1 MKLIID
7 IPNEVYNILTEYQ
20 VLSENLD
27 LEYFVIHGIPLEE
40 ELEKIK
46 AEIEDL
52 TLYRSNDIFGNT
64 YPVYDQ
70 KEVLEILDKHISE
83 LKGSD

>member
-1 MKLIID
+1 MTDELKQWEYDKGYTKGYSDGRASLI
-7 IPNEVYNILTEYQ
+7 
-20 VLSENLD
+20 
-27 LEYFVIHGIPLEE
+27 E

-70 KEVLEILDKHISE
+70 KEVLEILDKHIKE
-83 LKGSD
+83 NKQ